1 MSQGGSLSS
10 GSSPGGGDVVG
21 PASSTDNDIVVFDGI
36 TGKLIKDTGISS
48 ISPTFTGTVTA
59 GTGLSVTT
67 GDATIVDGNLNLPNT
82 NGAGTAGEIT
92 MNSVRVMS
100 NYGTQNFFLGANSG
114 NTTNFGQGNIGI
126 GDFTFGSLDLGAHNV
141 AAGTFTLAQL
151 TNGNEN
157 VAVGYAAL
165 SSNDSD
171 NNVGVGSLSG
181 QFNTGTNNTLIGYRA
196 NSSSSSSSGT
206 TVLGANALFNN
217 STGDNNIA
225 IGVNA
230 GNSYTSSESN
240 NICIANAGVIG
251 ESNKLRIGTNGSG
264 SNQVDAC
271 FIAGIT
277 GVTITGGATV
287 LCDGSGQLGTVVSS
301 KKYKEDIEDIPKEK
315 SILNLRPVQFKY
327 KSDPSKS
334 TAYGFIAEEVEKE
347 FKDLCIYDDLDVL
360 HTVKYHEMPALLLLE
375 IKRLSEKVEELEKRL
390 DK

>member
-1 MSQGGSLSS
+1 MSQGGKLSVSS
-10 GSSPGGGDVVG
+10 GPGSGDVVG
-21 PASSTDNDIVVFDGI
+21 PASSTNNDIVVFNGT
-36 TGKLIKDTGISS
+36 TGKIIKDTGISS

-196 NSSSSSSSGT
+196 NGSSSSSSGT

-217 STGDNNIA
+217 ATGDNNVA

-230 GNSYTSSESN
+230 GNNYTSSESN
-240 NICIANAGVIG
+240 NICIANAGVLG

-277 GVTITGGATV
+277 GITITGGATV
-287 LCDGSGQLGTVVSS
+287 LCDGSGQLGTVSS
-301 KKYKEDIEDIPKEK
+301 SERFKDNIQDIPEKK
-315 SILNLRPVQFKY
+315 SILNLRPVQFNY
-327 KSDPSKS
+327 KSDEDK
-334 TAYGFIAEEVEKE
+334 TTCYGLIAEEVRDE
-347 FKDLCIYDDLDVL
+347 FEDLCIYDDDEVL
-360 HTVKYHEMPALLLLE
+360 YSVKYHEMPALLLLE
-375 IKRLSEKVEELEKRL
+375 IQRLAKRVEELEKNR
-390 DK
+390 